1 MITYIVRKNTE
12 MLCGNCRLRLPRLSS
27 ICPFC
32 GGIFSN
38 FQIILREL
46 FHDYE
51 VGHLTYDEICDIILL
66 EERESEEILD
76 ASDKKECF

>member
-1 MITYIVRKNTE
+1 
-12 MLCGNCRLRLPRLSS
+12 MLCGNCRMKLPHLSS
-27 ICPFC
+27 TCPFC

-38 FQIILREL
+38 FQTILTEL

-66 EERESEEILD
+66 EEKEKEEILD
-76 ASDKKECF
+76 VPDKKKCF